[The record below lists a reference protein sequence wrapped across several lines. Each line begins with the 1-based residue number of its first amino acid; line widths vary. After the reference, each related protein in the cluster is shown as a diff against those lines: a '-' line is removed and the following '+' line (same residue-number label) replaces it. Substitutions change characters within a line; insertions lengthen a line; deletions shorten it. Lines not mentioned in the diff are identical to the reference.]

1 MSRMVRLV
9 LGTRNQKKLEELA
22 SLLAP
27 LNIELRSLADYPQA
41 IEVEEDG
48 DSFAANAEKKAVQQ
62 AQHLQEWVLGEDSGL
77 RVDALQGAPGVH
89 SARYAGPNASD
100 DDNNQKLL
108 AALSDTPLE
117 KRTAHYVC
125 HAVLAD
131 PEGRVRAR
139 VERYCHGRIRSEP
152 AGSNGFGYDPL
163 FEIIEYHRTFGELG
177 PHVKSVISHRARA
190 LRALAWEIEQILAA
204 DQWTAS
210 SVG

>member
-62 AQHLQEWVLGEDSGL
+62 ALHLQEWVLGEDSGL

-108 AALSDTPLE
+108 AALGDTPLE

-139 VERYCHGRIRSEP
+139 VERYCHGRICSEP
-152 AGSNGFGYDPL
+152 AGSHGFGYDPL

-204 DQWTAS
+204 GQWTAS